1 MKFYFVLSFLISLVV
16 VLPVSAAPLKY
27 DLAVDHVTFSEEKL
41 IAGTNV
47 RLYARVQNLGTT
59 DVKGYVSFYQ
69 GPSLIGESQ
78 VVSVRANGFADE
90 VFIDFVVP
98 DHQFNIRAVLQ
109 GIDRDENTSN
119 DETLTTVITPLLDT
133 DRDGVT
139 DDKDVCPALFN
150 TDQTDHDG
158 DTRGDACDDDD
169 DNDGVSDARE
179 ISAGTNPFAVDS
191 DGDGA
196 SDATDAF
203 PTDASRTAVPPPPP
217 PPAPQKQAPLPLST
231 ENNAQAVVEE
241 IVPSAESSVSA
252 PTTSAPRVNTSP
264 TPASTITTPPPQK
277 KREPTFS
284 ERVAYNDTLGFF
296 EANNPRVWAAIST
309 LGLLAL
315 ASFVFE
321 RVGGARR
328 SGLPQEPESPLL
340 PLGPTTN
347 LEPVAGGSPDK
358 SKRKRKAPATKKK
371 TLKSKKVI

>member
-1 MKFYFVLSFLISLVV
+1 MKFYFVLSFVFFLLGVA
-16 VLPVSAAPLKY
+16 PVSAAPPKY

-47 RLYARVQNLGTT
+47 RLYVRVQNLGTA
-59 DVKGYVSFYQ
+59 DVKGHVSFYE
-69 GPSLIGESQ
+69 GPNLIGESQ
-78 VVSVRANGFADE
+78 VISVRANGFADE

-98 DHQFNIRAVLQ
+98 DHQFNIRAILQ
-109 GIDRDENTSN
+109 GIERDENNAN
-119 DETLTTVITPLLDT
+119 DETLTTVLTPLFDT

-139 DDKDVCPALFN
+139 DESDVCPNLFN
-150 TDQTDHDG
+150 TDQADHDG
-158 DTRGDACDDDD
+158 DKRGDACDDDD
-169 DNDGVSDARE
+169 DNDGVPDARE
-179 ISAGTNPFAVDS
+179 ISVGTNPFAVDS
-191 DGDGA
+191 DGDGT

-217 PPAPQKQAPLPLST
+217 PPAPQKQAPPPPSP
-231 ENNAQAVVEE
+231 ENSVPATAEE
-241 IVPSAESSVSA
+241 IVPSAESSASA

-321 RVGGARR
+321 RVQGARR

-340 PLGPTTN
+340 PLEPTTN
-347 LEPVAGGSPDK
+347 LEPVASGLPDK
-358 SKRKRKAPATKKK
+358 PKRKRKVSTAKKK
-371 TLKSKKVI
+371 TPKSKKVI